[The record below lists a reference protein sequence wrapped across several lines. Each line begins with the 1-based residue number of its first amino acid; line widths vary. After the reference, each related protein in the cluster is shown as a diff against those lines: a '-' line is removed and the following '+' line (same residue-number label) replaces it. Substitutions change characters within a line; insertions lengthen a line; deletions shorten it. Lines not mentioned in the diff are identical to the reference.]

1 MRCALF
7 YLLLFYILTSPILS
21 PLFSDFRFWFF
32 WFCIFGKTSFN
43 TLRFIKYIKY
53 WYGLPLR
60 MSYIMRIRKRYPY
73 YLFSGHSV
81 SFSFRAFMRYY
92 KIEMVPQR
100 YADLSFYLD
109 PDFLLNP
116 LWFSTIFFYNPLIFD
131 LYFRFYFLFWF
142 YTLVFLILSPWILTL
157 RRRVTKM
164 AGLSPW
170 QFIRKNTSTNKHYI
184 QNENVLFNPWN
195 PDSKLFTGN
204 NRKKQTCPPI
214 YIRHP
219 QGLPLLGTQSSLE
232 IMRAAAS
239 CLNHGFR
246 GFQDFTV

>member
-1 MRCALF
+1 MVF
-7 YLLLFYILTSPILS
+7 HYI
-21 PLFSDFRFWFF
+21 
-32 WFCIFGKTSFN
+32 
-43 TLRFIKYIKY
+43 
-53 WYGLPLR
+53 
-60 MSYIMRIRKRYPY
+60 
-73 YLFSGHSV
+73 
-81 SFSFRAFMRYY
+81 
-92 KIEMVPQR
+92 
-100 YADLSFYLD
+100 
-109 PDFLLNP
+109 
-116 LWFSTIFFYNPLIFD
+116 FYNPLIFD

-164 AGLSPW
+164 AGLCPW

-232 IMRAAAS
+232 IMRAAAN
-239 CLNHGFR
+239 CLNQDLRDLRISLFNHNVSGLSGKVIIRWCFHLQAFR
-246 GFQDFTV
+246 RCVTHRRKEGCKKYPINE

>member
-1 MRCALF
+1 MLILTF
-7 YLLLFYILTSPILS
+7 ILILTSCLTPYGF
-21 PLFSDFRFWFF
+21 PL
-32 WFCIFGKTSFN
+32 
-43 TLRFIKYIKY
+43 Y
-53 WYGLPLR
+53 
-60 MSYIMRIRKRYPY
+60 
-73 YLFSGHSV
+73 
-81 SFSFRAFMRYY
+81 
-92 KIEMVPQR
+92 
-100 YADLSFYLD
+100 
-109 PDFLLNP
+109 
-116 LWFSTIFFYNPLIFD
+116 FFYNPLIFG
-131 LYFRFYFLFWF
+131 LYCRFYFLFWF

-164 AGLSPW
+164 AGLCPW

-239 CLNHGFR
+239 CLNHGFKGFR
-246 GFQDFTV
+246 GLTITSPVWVGRLLLNGAFIYRPFADALRIDEREGVKSIQFTNNPQVQTGDIRNNPWNPENPENPWFKNGDCCN